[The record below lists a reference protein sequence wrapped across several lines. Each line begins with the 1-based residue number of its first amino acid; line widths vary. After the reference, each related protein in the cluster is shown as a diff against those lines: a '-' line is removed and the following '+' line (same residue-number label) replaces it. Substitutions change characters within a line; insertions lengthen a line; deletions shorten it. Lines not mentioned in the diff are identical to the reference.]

1 VLDTVHAGVLAHIVW
16 SMIGRWADTTEWA
29 VRLAGEF
36 SPDRP
41 SASPTYTSPDWIRVT
56 RTVALGY
63 RGRVRE
69 AFQALG
75 VKGQDGLLAQLALL
89 GAVPADTMVAML
101 RQRTQHAPAVAYP
114 FLTWMASVGDTATI
128 ERFGRSVDSLARA
141 GVPALLRSRLRLAG
155 ALAQAYLALARRD
168 TTAALRRF
176 EAIPDTLCISC
187 VTDRLTKARLLAA
200 RGRDREADAL
210 LGVRVSRMPAMLEPL
225 YALERA
231 RVAERLGM
239 RERAIDAYQLVADAW
254 IHADPDLQ
262 PFVREAKAALKRLGA
277 EPRP

>member
-1 VLDTVHAGVLAHIVW
+1 
-16 SMIGRWADTTEWA
+16 
-29 VRLAGEF
+29 
-36 SPDRP
+36 
-41 SASPTYTSPDWIRVT
+41 
-56 RTVALGY
+56 
-63 RGRVRE
+63 
-69 AFQALG
+69 
-75 VKGQDGLLAQLALL
+75 
-89 GAVPADTMVAML
+89 
-101 RQRTQHAPAVAYP
+101 
-114 FLTWMASVGDTATI
+114 MASVGDTATI

-141 GVPALLRSRLRLAG
+141 GVPAVLRPRLRLAG

-187 VTDRLTKARLLAA
+187 VIDRLTKARLLAA